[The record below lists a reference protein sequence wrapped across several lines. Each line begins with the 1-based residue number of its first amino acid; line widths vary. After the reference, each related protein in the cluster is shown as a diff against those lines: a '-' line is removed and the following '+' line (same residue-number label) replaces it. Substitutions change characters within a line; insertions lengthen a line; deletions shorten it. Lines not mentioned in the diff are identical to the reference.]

1 MESIVRRIVKI
12 PVLVMVF
19 LLVIALMGFI
29 VMSLWNWLLP
39 ALFGFKIITYWQA
52 VGLIILCKLLFSG
65 FSGPRGGGGRW
76 RGRARDR
83 WGQMTPEERER
94 FRERMRACWG
104 GPPVEPSESKPGAQQ
119 A

>member
-1 MESIVRRIVKI
+1 MESIVRRIVKV
-12 PVLVMVF
+12 PVLILVF
-19 LLVIALMGFI
+19 LLVMALMSFI
-29 VMSLWNWLLP
+29 VMGLWNWLLP

-52 VGLIILCKLLFSG
+52 AGLIVLCKLLFSG
-65 FSGPRGGGGRW
+65 FSGPRGVGRW

-94 FRERMRACWG
+94 FRERMCTFWG
-104 GPPVEPSESKPGAQQ
+104 GPPAEPPESKPDAQR